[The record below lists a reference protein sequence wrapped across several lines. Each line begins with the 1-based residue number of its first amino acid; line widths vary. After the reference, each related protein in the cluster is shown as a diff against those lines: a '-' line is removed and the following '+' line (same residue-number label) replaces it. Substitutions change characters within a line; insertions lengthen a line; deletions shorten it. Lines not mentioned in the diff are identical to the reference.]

1 VRAFTLIELLVVI
14 AIMAILVALALPAL
28 SGARKTGKMVRC
40 TANLRQIIH
49 ATSDYATD
57 AQDRVPDPNWQPSPP
72 GVRGWLYSGDPS
84 NPIGRGI
91 GPATGSLWPYFGGER
106 AIAHAGIASTYRCP
120 DHREDP
126 FPGTS
131 ALTSYLMN
139 GAARRFGRHE
149 LTYRIDEFLPGSIL
163 FWETDEAGGRN
174 TGAPW
179 NDGSSFPTEG
189 LTRRHGPGATV
200 ALSDGACVWIG
211 NAEYD
216 HELNRRPGRLWCS
229 PNSPNGQ

>member
-1 VRAFTLIELLVVI
+1 MRAFTLIELLVVI
-14 AIMAILVALALPAL
+14 AIMAILVAIALPAL
-28 SGARKTGKMVRC
+28 SGARKSGKMVRC
-40 TANLRQIIH
+40 TANLRQLIH
-49 ATSDYATD
+49 AVNDYATASD
-57 AQDRVPDPNWQPSPP
+57 DRVPDPNWQPSPP
-72 GVRGWLYSGDPS
+72 QVRGWLYYGDPA
-84 NPIGRGI
+84 NPIVRGI
-91 GPATGSLWPYFGGER
+91 GPSTGILWNYLGGER
-106 AIAHAGIASTYRCP
+106 SVAHPGIASVYRCP
-120 DHREDP
+120 DHHGDP

-139 GAARRFGRHE
+139 GAARRFGRQDP
-149 LTYRIDEFLPGSIL
+149 TYRIDEFMPGSIL

-200 ALSDGACVWIG
+200 AQPDGACVWIS

-216 HELNRRPGRLWCS
+216 HELNRRPGRLWCA